1 MSLTDIVSGMNLTI
15 YPQVALVISLAT
27 FLGVV
32 VYVILRPRREIE
44 RQARLPLEDDDP
56 PRRVAAPHRTANRSL
71 P

>member
-32 VYVILRPRREIE
+32 VYVVLRPRREIE
-44 RQARLPLEDDDP
+44 RQAHLPLEDDDP
-56 PRRVAAPHRTANRSL
+56 PHSVAAPHRTANRSL

>member
-15 YPQVALVISLAT
+15 YPLVALVISLVT

-32 VYVILRPRREIE
+32 VYAVLRPRREID
-44 RQARLPLEDDDP
+44 RQARLPLEDDDRP
-56 PRRVAAPHRTANRSL
+56 CRAAAPRRTVNRSL